1 MPARAAAAGRPRAP
15 VPARL
20 AVRGRSD
27 ARTAAAPRPP
37 SERLVRRQHD
47 FCLQAGFP
55 PGHDGRGTPA
65 SSGPN
70 VSGVPGGRAVVRAFS
85 PRPRPGGRCQVASL
99 KPRGGRGERGG
110 SSAPGTRVETRDQPP
125 PLGFGAGAGLG
136 EEGECPDRPGGAGTG
151 VRNGVRGAGQPGQR
165 GTASGAR
172 CPRVWAGGRPA
183 GRGVP
188 GWRAR
193 VHARAI
199 GIAGL
204 LEPGWPV

>member
-20 AVRGRSD
+20 AGRGRSD

-55 PGHDGRGTPA
+55 PGHDGRGAPA

-70 VSGVPGGRAVVRAFS
+70 VSGVPRGRGGRAGVLPATPS
-85 PRPRPGGRCQVASL
+85 GRPWPSRLL
-99 KPRGGRGERGG
+99 KPRGGSGERGG
-110 SSAPGTRVETRDQPP
+110 SAARGTRVETPDQPP
-125 PLGFGAGAGLG
+125 PRGFGAGAGLG
-136 EEGECPDRPGGAGTG
+136 EEGERPDRPSGAETG
-151 VRNGVRGAGQPGQR
+151 VRDRVRGTGEPGQR
-165 GTASGAR
+165 GTAGGAR
-172 CPRVWAGGRPA
+172 CPRVWARGWPA

-204 LEPGWPV
+204 WELR